1 MIGVPVSLEIYIF
14 LSITKIK
21 NNIYEHHKCII
32 GKSIGNSLKL
42 IFLEQHKIKKKI
54 FTNITKLKIIQ
65 VTDNDNT
72 MHSRTA
78 QNSKIEFAELVSYL
92 ITHTP
97 YSLSICQQH

>member
-1 MIGVPVSLEIYIF
+1 MY
-14 LSITKIK
+14 
-21 NNIYEHHKCII
+21 YW
-32 GKSIGNSLKL
+32 KSIGNSLKL
-42 IFLEQHKIKKKI
+42 TFLEQHKIKKS
-54 FTNITKLKIIQ
+54 FTSITKLKIIQ
-65 VTDNDNT
+65 LTDNDNT